1 MKTGNGG
8 INAVVTRELSTNG
21 CDGQKAKSFEMDNI
35 IDAAF
40 EMICWLKE
48 NKKL

>member
-1 MKTGNGG
+1 MKKGKFKKK
-8 INAVVTRELSTNG
+8 ITNG
-21 CDGQKAKSFEMDNI
+21 DDP

-48 NKKL
+48 NNKI